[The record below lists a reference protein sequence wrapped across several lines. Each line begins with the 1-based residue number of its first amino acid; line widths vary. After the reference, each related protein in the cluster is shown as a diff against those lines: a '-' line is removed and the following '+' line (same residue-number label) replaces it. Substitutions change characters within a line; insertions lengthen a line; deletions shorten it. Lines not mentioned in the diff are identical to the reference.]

1 MKIRRSRIQF
11 SGDTQLRYRAYAR
24 DHSMTPEQIR
34 AHDREVCPD
43 SLLLPYL
50 SWLSLKWYEWGRL
63 NPARTA
69 RGPKE
74 HADFDQ
80 WLEQL
85 VPASNAINCE
95 CHMKLPAIRHR
106 M

>member
-50 SWLSLKWYEWGRL
+50 SWLSRKWYEWGKL